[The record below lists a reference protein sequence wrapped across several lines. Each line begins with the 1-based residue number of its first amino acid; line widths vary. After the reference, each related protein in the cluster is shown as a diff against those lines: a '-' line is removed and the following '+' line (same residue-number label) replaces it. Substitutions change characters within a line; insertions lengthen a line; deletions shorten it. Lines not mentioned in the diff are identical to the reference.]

1 MAGVDRFR
9 HALIESGRGAWDS
22 RGKRQGLQTWWLNQR
37 KKRLITDLLATGR
50 KEY

>member
-22 RGKRQGLQTWWLNQR
+22 RGKRQGVQTWWLNQR
-37 KKRLITDLLATGR
+37 KKRLITVLLATGR